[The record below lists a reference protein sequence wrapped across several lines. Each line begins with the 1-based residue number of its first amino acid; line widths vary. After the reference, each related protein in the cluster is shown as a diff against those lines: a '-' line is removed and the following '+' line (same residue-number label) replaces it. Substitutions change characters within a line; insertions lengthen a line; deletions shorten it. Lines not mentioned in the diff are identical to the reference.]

1 MPERPRLNRDT
12 VVRAAVALAD
22 AEGVEEVSMRRLAA
36 DLGVVPM
43 ALYKHVADKAELLN
57 AMIDA
62 VITEIPPPDP
72 QLAWKQAI
80 RTRIL
85 EAREVLLAHPWLR
98 TVMESKPAPTP
109 TVLAYMDSTIA
120 VFLAGG
126 LSPDLTHHVM
136 HALGSRIFGF
146 SQELFTE
153 SAGAPVPPEAATL
166 LAAAFPHIATVASG
180 VEHDPNS
187 VVAQGCDDQFEFEF
201 ALDLQLDAIERL
213 HQQGWCSS
221 VARRSE

>member
-1 MPERPRLNRDT
+1 MPDRPRLNRET

-22 AEGVEEVSMRRLAA
+22 SEGVHEVSMRRLAGEL
-36 DLGVVPM
+36 DVVPM
-43 ALYKHVADKAELLN
+43 ALYKHVRDKAELLD

-62 VITEIPPPDP
+62 VIAEIPSPDP
-72 QLAWKQAI
+72 ALAWKPAV

-85 EAREVLLAHPWLR
+85 QARVVLLAHPWLR
-98 TVMESKPAPTP
+98 SVMETKPAPTP

-120 VFLAGG
+120 VFLSGG

-153 SAGAPVPPEAATL
+153 SAGTPVPPEVAAQ
-166 LAAAFPHIATVASG
+166 LAAAFPHVAIVVAG
-180 VEHDPNS
+180 ADHDPES
-187 VVAQGCDDQFEFEF
+187 VVDQGCDDQFEFEF

-213 HQQGWCSS
+213 HDARWRSS
-221 VARRSE
+221 AARRAQ